1 MIWNRLNI
9 RKAIGI
15 AKLSIP
21 FIAALLGYTPL
32 PSTADEDP
40 NRDWIERPWGYR
52 YVIQIESPHSYRIN
66 KEFAEKKVAQGKR
79 INHFDLEPLFPLAV
93 SITTDLEGYRG
104 ADMAIGA
111 MVIQFDKDGWV
122 TTPNLLSLRLRGGMN
137 RLFGIVLSAGDQ
149 PDSWQFDIGYWYTG
163 QSGYELAYTPAICDT
178 SEVPVF
184 RDKSGRYTKGF
195 AADKLDQLGNFGCRE
210 WAYYLQ
216 SDRHPYIDVT
226 SYGKDKSTYIRPI
239 LGWGRFDIP
248 PKPVIGKHGNV
259 WVCLHECPNG
269 EAPGII
275 TDIKAWAK
283 ANDWPVPKPP
293 KKQPMFPDREYK
305 RGEFVD

>member
-1 MIWNRLNI
+1 MIGNRLNI
-9 RKAIGI
+9 LKTVDM

-21 FIAALLGYTPL
+21 FIAALFGYTPFL
-32 PSTADEDP
+32 SAADEDP
-40 NRDWIERPWGYR
+40 YRIWIERPWEYR
-52 YVIQIESPHSYRIN
+52 YVIRIESPSDYEKQKSFEEKGIAAGEIN
-66 KEFAEKKVAQGKR
+66 FFR
-79 INHFDLEPLFPLAV
+79 FEPLFPLAV
-93 SITTDLEGYRG
+93 SIITDPEGYRG
-104 ADMAIGA
+104 TDMAIGA
-111 MVIQFDKDGWV
+111 MVVQFDEEGWV
-122 TTPNLLSLRLRGGMN
+122 TTPNLLSLRLRGRMN

-149 PDSWQFDIGYWYTG
+149 PDSWRFNLGSWYTG
-163 QSGYELAYTPAICDT
+163 QSGYELAYTPAICLN
-178 SEVPVF
+178 SEVPLF
-184 RDKSGRYTKGF
+184 QYKNGRYTKGF
-195 AADKLDQLGNFGCRE
+195 AADKFDQLGNFGCRE

-216 SDRHPYIDVT
+216 SDKYPYIDVT
-226 SYGKDKSTYIRPI
+226 SYGKDKTTYIRPV
-239 LGWGRFDIP
+239 LGWSRFDTP

-275 TDIKAWAK
+275 PDIKIWAK